1 MDLIW
6 RLGFPG
12 PVPNKGSLR
21 EPRPQG
27 GRLRRPALW
36 DFPDGWPH
44 SHAQSSGISSVL
56 GPPGLST
63 DHCRGGPQIQE
74 PLSEQGPLKI
84 LAHLTSVGKSEA
96 GFWPCDNT
104 SSTQVTMSCEGNTPH
119 SLQLC
124 LFFSFE
130 TASPVAQVGLKSLCS

>member
-1 MDLIW
+1 MGLFRW
-6 RLGFPG
+6 LAPL
-12 PVPNKGSLR
+12 SCTELR
-21 EPRPQG
+21 NQQCAWAPRSEY
-27 GRLRRPALW
+27 
-36 DFPDGWPH
+36 WPL
-44 SHAQSSGISSVL
+44 Q
-56 GPPGLST
+56 
-63 DHCRGGPQIQE
+63 RGPQIQE

-84 LAHLTSVGKSEA
+84 LAHLASVGKSEA
-96 GFWPCDNT
+96 EFWPCDNT